1 MLKTVFRTNMVLEN
15 KRCLKHLSLQVP
27 SETKYPWVAQ
37 LIVRDLDFHENP
49 VQASECSATLVFIL
63 HK

>member
-1 MLKTVFRTNMVLEN
+1 MALEN
-15 KRCLKHLSLQVP
+15 KICLKRLSLQVP

-63 HK
+63 P

>member
-1 MLKTVFRTNMVLEN
+1 MVKTVFNENMALEN
-15 KRCLKHLSLQVP
+15 KICLKHLLLQVP